1 MPAQPLVGRD
11 QAATL
16 LGDELRRTTTRHGGL
31 VLVAGEAGIGKT
43 ALVSAVVAGFTDT
56 DIVTATGWSGDET
69 PGYWA
74 WVQILRGLRRAAPR
88 AWSSIDEATK
98 QTLAKLLVE
107 LPASDPT
114 MDPTTTFLLADAIS
128 EALVRASADRPVIV
142 IIDDLQRADPAS
154 AKVLSF
160 VARHT
165 WFERLAVV
173 ATVRD
178 AEVSASGHPLHD
190 LYSDLVDTA
199 RTVALGPLQ
208 VRDVEHL
215 VEAVTGQQPA
225 PETLPALHTL
235 TAGNPFLVEQVAHVW
250 TTDGAAT
257 DLASPGIRAI
267 LDARM
272 ASLPAAAVDLLTSAA
287 LVGNEFTVAV
297 VAAATDAPFGE
308 AVRVLDIAAR
318 AGLLRSHPDDR
329 FTFVHDLVHEHL
341 QDGISTV
348 EAQQRRANLVRAL
361 HQLPFAVSGANAN
374 DLAHH
379 AYLAGN
385 EIDAEHTLQYLSDAA
400 SQAEARFAAEES
412 ARHLRR
418 ALTLVSDDRHEL
430 RGRLVLDLT
439 RSLVTA
445 GELDDARHS
454 YQSLLTLADQWSV
467 PELFARAALGLHG
480 LGMREPERS
489 WPSEIDTMT
498 RAHRM
503 MVAHSPTDPLTIH
516 LLAAS
521 IRARVHASS
530 SDDLDEVSSRNL
542 RSARECGNETA
553 LGMSVLAHH
562 DAIWGPGTA
571 PHRLHLADELIRIE
585 RRSGLEFPAS
595 GRVLRFAALLEMGDP
610 QAYTEI
616 ETFRGTADHYRWP
629 RHRYVAYSRAGTV
642 AALSG
647 DIRTARSE
655 MDAAYALGEQ
665 LGEVDRLPLWL
676 EQRWHLTLLHG
687 DLDTARRLVAR
698 YRDLGGSYTVV
709 PELITAAEEGDV
721 DAVAAAVSRVKGL
734 VEVYPRHFRPALL
747 VALTRA
753 AIVLDDE
760 TLRASVRKQLLPLRD
775 TWAVVAG
782 GGVVYGPYAYW
793 LGKLDAVSGAPETA
807 VDHLRVAAAAANRLR
822 AHPWTDAVEH
832 ELRVLGDGR
841 TQRHV
846 DFELRTQTADESTMS
861 NRPEQRPDNE
871 FRRDAAMWALRFAG
885 RTVHAP
891 DAKGLHDLHFLL
903 SNPGREIPAS
913 VLLAGSATTNQAA
926 PPGADP
932 VLDQRAKAAYR
943 QRLDTLDNRI
953 EDALGR
959 GADERAAELDHERTA
974 LLEEL
979 RRAAG
984 LAGRTRRLGD
994 AAERA
999 RKTVSARIRDSLRR
1013 LDDMHPELAEHLRAR
1028 VSLGVYCQ
1036 YQPINEIAWLL

>member
-1 MPAQPLVGRD
+1 MPAQPLFGRD
-11 QAATL
+11 RAAAL

-31 VLVAGEAGIGKT
+31 VLVTGEAGIGKT
-43 ALVSAVVAGFTDT
+43 ALVSAVVAEFVDA

-74 WVQILRGLRRAAPR
+74 WVQILRGLRRSAPG

-98 QTLAKLLVE
+98 QTLSQLLVE
-107 LPASDPT
+107 LPTPHPSTDPA
-114 MDPTTTFLLADAIS
+114 TTFLLGDAIS
-128 EALVRASADRPVIV
+128 EALVRASARRPVIV

-178 AEVSASGHPLHD
+178 TEVRASGHPLRD
-190 LYSDLVDTA
+190 LYSDLLDTA

-208 VRDVEHL
+208 IHDIENL
-215 VEAVTGQQPA
+215 IETTTGQQPP

-250 TTDGAAT
+250 ATDGAAD
-257 DLASPGIRAI
+257 DLSSPGMRAI
-267 LDARM
+267 LDVRM
-272 ASLPAAAVDLLTSAA
+272 ALLPAATVDLLTTAA
-287 LVGNEFTVAV
+287 MVGNEFTVAV
-297 VAAATDAPFGE
+297 VAAATDVPFGE
-308 AVRVLDIAAR
+308 AVRGLDTAAR

-341 QDGISTV
+341 REGIGAV
-348 EAQQRRANLVRAL
+348 EGQQRHASLVRAL
-361 HQLPFAVSGANAN
+361 QQLPFAVSGATAN

-418 ALTLVSDDRHEL
+418 ALTLVPDRHEL
-430 RGRLVLDLT
+430 RGRLVLDLA

-454 YQSLLTLADQWSV
+454 YQSLLIQADQWLE

-480 LGMREPERS
+480 LGMRDPERS
-489 WPSEIDTMT
+489 WPSEMDTMT

-521 IRARVHASS
+521 IRVQVHTSS
-530 SDDLDEVSSRNL
+530 SDDLDDASSRNL
-542 RSARECGNETA
+542 SSARECGDETA
-553 LGMSVLAHH
+553 LGMSLLAHH
-562 DAIWGPGTA
+562 DAIWRPGTA
-571 PHRLHLADELIRIE
+571 PQRLQLADELIRIE

-610 QAYTEI
+610 QAYIEI

-676 EQRWHLTLLHG
+676 EQRWHLAILHG

-698 YRDLGGSYTVV
+698 YRNLDGGYTGV

-747 VALTRA
+747 VALARA
-753 AIVLDDE
+753 AIVLDDDM
-760 TLRASVRKQLLPLRD
+760 LRESVREQLLPLRD
-775 TWAVVAG
+775 SWAVVAG

-793 LGKLDAVSGAPETA
+793 LGKLDAMSGASETA

-822 AHPWTDAVEH
+822 ANPWMNAVEN
-832 ELRVLGDGR
+832 ELRLLGDDR
-841 TQRHV
+841 ARRHI
-846 DFELRTQTADESTMS
+846 DFELRTQTTDGSTTP
-861 NRPEQRPDNE
+861 NHPEQRPDNE
-871 FRRDAAMWALRFAG
+871 FRRNATMWTLQFAG

-903 SNPGREIPAS
+903 SNPDREIPAS
-913 VLLAGSATTNQAA
+913 VLLGGSETANRAA
-926 PPGADP
+926 RPGSDP
-932 VLDQRAKAAYR
+932 VLDDRAKAAYR

-953 EDALGR
+953 EDALAR
-959 GADERAAELDHERTA
+959 GADQRAAELDHERTA

-1028 VSLGVYCQ
+1028 VSLGVYCR
-1036 YQPINEIAWLL
+1036 YQPINEAAWLL